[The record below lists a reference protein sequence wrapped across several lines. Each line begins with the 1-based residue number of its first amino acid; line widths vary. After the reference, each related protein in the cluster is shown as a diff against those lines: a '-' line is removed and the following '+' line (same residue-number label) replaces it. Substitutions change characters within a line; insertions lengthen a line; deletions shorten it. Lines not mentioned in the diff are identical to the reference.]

1 MLDKIIKLFTPK
13 KKKKKKN
20 QTVKATPVNHEAVK
34 KKINTRNVVLNRS
47 SNQNNN
53 TSRKKVVTRKKQTS
67 DLKNNNMKT
76 TSKKIAPIKDNNSIN
91 IEKARKNWQE
101 EKKSKEVKSQELK
114 KILENKGVTTNKGK
128 SLYSTPN
135 AFAER
140 EKLLTNNSKY
150 KIMPKKD
157 ITKLNENNINKS
169 EISNL
174 KKYHEVTKTNEVKNK
189 TKELESQRVKSAL
202 AKREYIN
209 TKAKNK
215 PVTLYEKTV
224 GNLTRGV
231 SNLLLPEDEMY
242 KNENGEWVPIEAYSS
257 VRQQA
262 VVDNMD
268 TNVGKFLGNAGYNL
282 AKQITAAGLN
292 TITGGVGG
300 SVAYGYNMF
309 DENYNDAL
317 RENKDEGKALL
328 NASIITL
335 SEMTL
340 GKLMGGMPQVY
351 GKGKLPNIIAKNVG
365 KKVLKNDNVKKM
377 ASNMT
382 SEAME
387 EFVQEYIT
395 NITNDTV
402 LNDKKFIDSVK
413 ENVTSKEVLEN
424 ALYSAVMGAF
434 NSGIMNAPST
444 ISNVRNERQMR
455 STYNE
460 NESRISNLKNDASIL
475 QEQLR
480 NAQNVVQAQPIQEQI
495 ENAIN
500 EIRGLREQNNQI
512 RQVIDVDTPTLSNND
527 ILKVNNI
534 DNSIYSNLNTQ
545 QKTND
550 FRENTNMNLKNNEQL
565 KNSYKSSKFDS
576 DMKKFESGN
585 YTTNDTITV
594 LDTTPEYFYN
604 LGYKIDAPLVINM
617 TKLQAIMKN
626 KQTVQEGLN
635 QHGITRDV
643 IEQLPYAISNPLN
656 VIKNPNY
663 RNRYVIV
670 TELSDKYGD
679 IIVVPVEIDMNG
691 KHNRIVSIYGKE
703 QYDGNTNPDIKGYME
718 QNKENV
724 VYDIDD
730 DIQKKSRPL
739 DAPIALRG
747 NSSNDTI
754 SQSNDNVK
762 SDNVSIKYSMQEN
775 QNNTVNFQNN
785 QTWQEHL
792 EENYKSS
799 GTKTNLKENMKK
811 NVPKTTKVLPIKS
824 VNTQELENSSF
835 SMQKN
840 KKENPITISKLTKE
854 DANTTPKLDNKKGIK
869 KGKDSQFFNSLT
881 SKTNFLSDDVKN
893 MMKTEEGLKY
903 YSGITNEETLN
914 EAYNKLN
921 KNGVQETNAW
931 FRKNASESTPT
942 DIAEGFIL
950 LKQYQDNGD
959 YDSAINVA
967 KQLKEFGTKAGQT
980 VQAFSI
986 LERMT
991 PEGMVMYA
999 QSELTD
1005 AYNRMVEGKSKE
1017 WIEKNAQDFQLT
1029 TSEVAEITKLMK
1041 ELPKLKDQYERD
1053 VNLGK
1058 IQRIIVDK
1066 LPPERGQG
1074 IKAWMRTSMLLNLRT
1089 QVRNVVGNSVI
1100 VPVNV
1105 VGDRFASIVD
1115 RQLAK
1120 RTGVRTKGT
1129 TKAKNIAK
1137 GVKTGIYRSYN
1148 DFKNKINTRDFQG
1161 DRWEIGHG
1169 NAFNNKTLIGR
1180 KMNSIDRFNSF
1191 LLDVGDRPF
1200 YEATFINS
1208 LNNQLELNNTKT
1220 PTPEMI
1226 DIATTEALQRTWQDN
1241 NNYTKLVL
1249 RIRKAANI
1257 INFKGYGLGDWLIPF
1272 AKTPANITKALVDY
1286 SPIGLSKTLISDVR
1300 KFNNSLEN
1308 GQYTPALQHKLA
1320 DNLGKGL
1327 AGSLLYI
1334 VGYALAQAD
1343 IISGAG
1349 DDDKDVANFMKNSLG
1364 IQPYSIK
1371 IGNKSF
1377 TYDWAQPI
1385 ATPLMVMA
1393 DYKRLSQENS
1403 DMNAIDKLFSTFD
1416 LASQQLME
1424 QSFLQSIN
1432 EFLNGTGNAGERF
1445 MQTVA
1450 ELPSRAIPT
1459 FVKQIADMIDPTVRS
1474 PYEKNKIFKTALN
1487 KMMVKIPGLKSKVAP
1502 STDTFGNE
1510 IKKDNNL
1517 FDVFINPANVTQAK
1531 LTNAGKEIYKLY
1543 KETGDKNV
1551 FPKVVPYSIMYKGE
1565 NINISAK
1572 DKAKMQKIEGKII
1585 EDNVNKLVSS
1595 PKYKS
1600 LSSDKK
1606 VEVITNITN
1615 LGFNTARKEVLNLE
1629 MPSKYDNPMEF
1640 IAKGGTASEY
1650 YTFLQYVDDD
1660 PDKRKKSITEYL
1672 VSSDLNDELIA
1683 DLYNNY
1689 YYRYTK
1695 TSKYD
1700 TMQNILNSGIDM
1712 KEFLKFS
1719 LVSDNIKS
1727 DKDENGKTIRNSK
1740 KRKWIAEVNKLNLSI
1755 PQKAILIKKQYS
1767 SYTDYDSEIIK
1778 YVNNLDITKKEKED
1792 ILLQLGFEKDTLGNI
1807 TSKSTGSK
1815 SGRKRSS
1822 KKKKS
1827 ASVTRTKVAP
1837 VKLNSKVV
1845 DSAKSVSTNKS
1856 QYNDVLENLINYQ
1869 NLSDEEKRKMLVK
1882 VGNKK

>member
-1 MLDKIIKLFTPK
+1 MSDILNKIKSLFTPK
-13 KKKKKKN
+13 KKKKKKK

-76 TSKKIAPIKDNNSIN
+76 TSKKIAPIKDNKISLEEKTTKEKVDVLNKKIKENSKSAGKELAKKIENNKLLPTRKEVAKINSNKNKIIPKKEVSKINVNNRQRNLSNSIKNDEN
-91 IEKARKNWQE
+91 I
-101 EKKSKEVKSQELK
+101 K
-114 KILENKGVTTNKGK
+114 KI
-128 SLYSTPN
+128 
-135 AFAER
+135 
-140 EKLLTNNSKY
+140 
-150 KIMPKKD
+150 
-157 ITKLNENNINKS
+157 
-169 EISNL
+169 SNQ
-174 KKYHEVTKTNEVKNK
+174 K
-189 TKELESQRVKSAL
+189 KELEKKKAKAEYDYNVARVKNESSDKYDSAL
-202 AKREYIN
+202 ERIATRGIAGVHGQLKNIFGNDTMPTISEIRAERATEESDSNIEDFIGSSVQSIGQMVPAVVSNLVAPGSGFLIGGLGYGKGAYNEAIN
-209 TKAKNK
+209 EGKSNEQALKYGMAIGTLETTLGKVLGGIPQAFGKGAGANVTKNVLSKVIKNK
-215 PVTLYEKTV
+215 PLRDIISNSGAEFTEEYLQEYLNPIVRNVTLDENNEAKFFSMQ
-224 GNLTRGV
+224 NL
-231 SNLLLPEDEMY
+231 E
-242 KNENGEWVPIEAYSS
+242 
-257 VRQQA
+257 
-262 VVDNMD
+262 
-268 TNVGKFLGNAGYNL
+268 
-282 AKQITAAGLN
+282 AGL
-292 TITGGVGG
+292 
-300 SVAYGYNMF
+300 
-309 DENYNDAL
+309 
-317 RENKDEGKALL
+317 
-328 NASIITL
+328 
-335 SEMTL
+335 
-340 GKLMGGMPQVY
+340 MG
-351 GKGKLPNIIAKNVG
+351 AF
-365 KKVLKNDNVKKM
+365 
-377 ASNMT
+377 T
-382 SEAME
+382 
-387 EFVQEYIT
+387 
-395 NITNDTV
+395 
-402 LNDKKFIDSVK
+402 
-413 ENVTSKEVLEN
+413 
-424 ALYSAVMGAF
+424 SAVM
-434 NSGIMNAPST
+434 NTPST
-444 ISNVRNERQMR
+444 ISNIRNERQMR

-811 NVPKTTKVLPIKS
+811 NVPKTARILPIKS
-824 VNTQELENSSF
+824 VNAQELENSSF

-854 DANTTPKLDNKKGIK
+854 DVNTTPKLTNKKSIK
-869 KGKDSQFFNSLT
+869 KGKDSQFFDSLT

-931 FRKNASESTPT
+931 FRKSASESTPT

-1017 WIEKNAQDFQLT
+1017 WIEKNTQDFQLT

-1074 IKAWMRTSMLLNLRT
+1074 IKSWMRISMLLNLRT

-1137 GVKTGIYRSYN
+1137 GVKTGVYRSYN

-1249 RIRKAANI
+1249 RIRKAANV

-1531 LTNAGKEIYKLY
+1531 LTNAGKEVYKLY

-1551 FPKVVPYSIMYKGE
+1551 FPKVVPYSIMYKGK

-1585 EDNVNKLVSS
+1585 EDNVNKLVGSQ
-1595 PKYKS
+1595 KYKS

-1719 LVSDNIKS
+1719 LISDNIKS

-1792 ILLQLGFEKDTLGNI
+1792 ILLQLGFEKDALGNI

-1822 KKKKS
+1822 KKKKT
-1827 ASVTRTKVAP
+1827 ASVSRTKVAP
-1837 VKLNSKVV
+1837 VKLNSEVV
-1845 DSAKSVSTNKS
+1845 DSAESVSSNKS

>member
-1 MLDKIIKLFTPK
+1 MSDILNKIKSLFTPK
-13 KKKKKKN
+13 KKKKKKK

-76 TSKKIAPIKDNNSIN
+76 TSKKIAPIKDNKISLEEKTTKEKVDVLNKKIKENSKSAGKELAKKIENNKLLPTRKEVAKINSNKNKIIPKKEVSKINVNNRQRNLSNSIKNDEN
-91 IEKARKNWQE
+91 I
-101 EKKSKEVKSQELK
+101 K
-114 KILENKGVTTNKGK
+114 KI
-128 SLYSTPN
+128 
-135 AFAER
+135 
-140 EKLLTNNSKY
+140 
-150 KIMPKKD
+150 
-157 ITKLNENNINKS
+157 
-169 EISNL
+169 SNQ
-174 KKYHEVTKTNEVKNK
+174 K
-189 TKELESQRVKSAL
+189 KELEKKKAKAEYDYNVARVKNESSDKYDSAL
-202 AKREYIN
+202 ERIATRGIAGVHGQLKNIFGNDTMPTISEIRAERATEESDSNIEDFIGSSVQSIGQMVPAVVSNLVAPGSGFLIGGLGYGKGAYNEAIN
-209 TKAKNK
+209 EGKSNEQALKYGMAIGTLETTLGKVLGGIPQAFGKGAGANVTKNVLSKVIKNK
-215 PVTLYEKTV
+215 PLRDIISNSGAEFTEEYLQEYLNPIVRNVTLDENNEAKFFSMQ
-224 GNLTRGV
+224 NL
-231 SNLLLPEDEMY
+231 E
-242 KNENGEWVPIEAYSS
+242 
-257 VRQQA
+257 
-262 VVDNMD
+262 
-268 TNVGKFLGNAGYNL
+268 
-282 AKQITAAGLN
+282 AGL
-292 TITGGVGG
+292 
-300 SVAYGYNMF
+300 
-309 DENYNDAL
+309 
-317 RENKDEGKALL
+317 
-328 NASIITL
+328 
-335 SEMTL
+335 
-340 GKLMGGMPQVY
+340 MG
-351 GKGKLPNIIAKNVG
+351 AF
-365 KKVLKNDNVKKM
+365 
-377 ASNMT
+377 T
-382 SEAME
+382 
-387 EFVQEYIT
+387 
-395 NITNDTV
+395 
-402 LNDKKFIDSVK
+402 
-413 ENVTSKEVLEN
+413 
-424 ALYSAVMGAF
+424 SAVM
-434 NSGIMNAPST
+434 NTPST
-444 ISNVRNERQMR
+444 ISNIRNERQMR

-811 NVPKTTKVLPIKS
+811 NVPKTARILPIKS
-824 VNTQELENSSF
+824 VNAQELENSSF

-854 DANTTPKLDNKKGIK
+854 DVNTTPKLTNKKSIK
-869 KGKDSQFFNSLT
+869 KGKDSQFFDSLT

-931 FRKNASESTPT
+931 FRKSASESTPT

-1017 WIEKNAQDFQLT
+1017 WIEKNTQDFQLT

-1074 IKAWMRTSMLLNLRT
+1074 IKSWMRISMLLNLRT

-1137 GVKTGIYRSYN
+1137 GVKTGVYRSYN

-1286 SPIGLSKTLISDVR
+1286 SPIGLSKTLMSDVR

-1459 FVKQIADMIDPTVRS
+1459 FVKQVADMIDPTVRS

-1531 LTNAGKEIYKLY
+1531 LTNAGKEVYKLY

-1585 EDNVNKLVSS
+1585 EDNVNKLVGSQ
-1595 PKYKS
+1595 KYKS

-1792 ILLQLGFEKDTLGNI
+1792 ILLQLGFEKDALGNI

-1822 KKKKS
+1822 KKKKT
-1827 ASVTRTKVAP
+1827 ASVSRTKVAP
-1837 VKLNSKVV
+1837 VKLNSEVV
-1845 DSAKSVSTNKS
+1845 DSAESVSSNKS

>member
-1 MLDKIIKLFTPK
+1 MEK
-13 KKKKKKN
+13 KKAKAEYDYNVARVKN
-20 QTVKATPVNHEAVK
+20 ESSDKYDSALERIATRGIAGVHG
-34 KKINTRNVVLNRS
+34 
-47 SNQNNN
+47 Q
-53 TSRKKVVTRKKQTS
+53 
-67 DLKNNNMKT
+67 LKNIFGNDTMPT
-76 TSKKIAPIKDNNSIN
+76 ISEIRAERATEESDSN
-91 IEKARKNWQE
+91 IEDFIGSSVQSIGQMVPAVVSNLVAPG
-101 EKKSKEVKSQELK
+101 SGFL
-114 KILENKGVTTNKGK
+114 IGGLGYGKGAYNEAINEGK
-128 SLYSTPN
+128 SNEQALKYGMAIGTLETTLGKVLGGIPQ
-135 AFAER
+135 AFGKGAGA
-140 EKLLTNNSKY
+140 N
-150 KIMPKKD
+150 
-157 ITKLNENNINKS
+157 
-169 EISNL
+169 
-174 KKYHEVTKTNEVKNK
+174 VTKNVLSK
-189 TKELESQRVKSAL
+189 V
-202 AKREYIN
+202 I
-209 TKAKNK
+209 KNK
-215 PVTLYEKTV
+215 PLRDIISNSGAEFTEEYLQEYLNPIVRNVTLDENNEAKFFSMQ
-224 GNLTRGV
+224 NL
-231 SNLLLPEDEMY
+231 E
-242 KNENGEWVPIEAYSS
+242 
-257 VRQQA
+257 
-262 VVDNMD
+262 
-268 TNVGKFLGNAGYNL
+268 
-282 AKQITAAGLN
+282 AGL
-292 TITGGVGG
+292 
-300 SVAYGYNMF
+300 
-309 DENYNDAL
+309 
-317 RENKDEGKALL
+317 
-328 NASIITL
+328 
-335 SEMTL
+335 
-340 GKLMGGMPQVY
+340 MG
-351 GKGKLPNIIAKNVG
+351 AF
-365 KKVLKNDNVKKM
+365 
-377 ASNMT
+377 T
-382 SEAME
+382 
-387 EFVQEYIT
+387 
-395 NITNDTV
+395 
-402 LNDKKFIDSVK
+402 
-413 ENVTSKEVLEN
+413 
-424 ALYSAVMGAF
+424 SAVM
-434 NSGIMNAPST
+434 NTPST
-444 ISNVRNERQMR
+444 ISNIRNERQMR

-460 NESRISNLKNDASIL
+460 NESRISNLKNNATIL
-475 QEQLR
+475 QEQLKST
-480 NAQNVVQAQPIQEQI
+480 QNIVQAQPIQEQI

-527 ILKVNNI
+527 ILKANNI
-534 DNSIYSNLNTQ
+534 DNSIYNNLNTQ
-545 QKTND
+545 QKIND
-550 FRENTNMNLKNNEQL
+550 FRESVNTYLKNNEQTQNFANTVEKIINDKGYNIVLDNNIGDNVNGRITPLENGEVLISINPNSERAGEFVLMHEVTHAIETEQMKNLVMDYASKNLEFANAIEDLKQTYGTNDVSDEVLADISGQLFGNQEFINNLSTQNPSVFKRIYDAIISLANKITGNSNEALFIRDL
-565 KNSYKSSKFDS
+565 KNKWENAYRSTNTEHSVNNLKGTSKLSIQTDSNGNKYVNVDTDQDIFKGKS
-576 DMKKFESGN
+576 
-585 YTTNDTITV
+585 
-594 LDTTPEYFYN
+594 
-604 LGYKIDAPLVINM
+604 
-617 TKLQAIMKN
+617 
-626 KQTVQEGLN
+626 
-635 QHGITRDV
+635 
-643 IEQLPYAISNPLN
+643 
-656 VIKNPNY
+656 
-663 RNRYVIV
+663 
-670 TELSDKYGD
+670 LS
-679 IIVVPVEIDMNG
+679 
-691 KHNRIVSIYGKE
+691 
-703 QYDGNTNPDIKGYME
+703 E
-718 QNKENV
+718 QNKIARKYILNHFREKGLIYNDENINV
-724 VYDIDD
+724 NSKTAIKYTNPREKITKYNKTIKNKISTELDNLLSVSKKSSESSDKKNHSFAKDGWEYYKTLFNIDGYYFTAILNIGKNGNQKTLYDINN
-730 DIQKKSRPL
+730 IKKTTQNGKL
-739 DAPIALRG
+739 D
-747 NSSNDTI
+747 NSSVILNKSSFSDNTI
-754 SQSNDNVK
+754 PKSNKNVK
-762 SDNVSIKYSMQEN
+762 SDNVSTKYSMREN
-775 QNNTVNFQNN
+775 QNNTVNSQNN

-811 NVPKTTKVLPIKS
+811 NVPKTARILPIKS
-824 VNTQELENSSF
+824 VNAQELENSSF

-854 DANTTPKLDNKKGIK
+854 DANTTPKLGNKKGIK
-869 KGKDSQFFNSLT
+869 KGKDSQFFDSLT

-999 QSELTD
+999 QNELTD
-1005 AYNRMVEGKSKE
+1005 AYNRMVKNKSKE

-1120 RTGVRTKGT
+1120 KTGVRTKGT
-1129 TKAKNIAK
+1129 TKARNIAK
-1137 GVKTGIYRSYN
+1137 GVKTGVYRSYN

-1286 SPIGLSKTLISDVR
+1286 SPIGLSKTLMSDVR

-1459 FVKQIADMIDPTVRS
+1459 FVKQVADMIDPTVRS

-1531 LTNAGKEIYKLY
+1531 LTNAGKEVYKLY

-1551 FPKVVPYSIMYKGE
+1551 FPKVVPYSIMYKGK

-1585 EDNVNKLVSS
+1585 EDNVNKLVGSQ
-1595 PKYKS
+1595 KYKS

-1719 LVSDNIKS
+1719 LISDNIKS

-1792 ILLQLGFEKDTLGNI
+1792 ILLQLGFEKDALGNI

-1822 KKKKS
+1822 KKKKT
-1827 ASVTRTKVAP
+1827 ASVSRTKVAP
-1837 VKLNSKVV
+1837 VKLNSEVV
-1845 DSAKSVSTNKS
+1845 DSAESVSSNKS

>member
-1 MLDKIIKLFTPK
+1 MSDILNKIKSLFTPK
-13 KKKKKKN
+13 KKKKKKK

-76 TSKKIAPIKDNNSIN
+76 TSKKIAPIKDNKISLEEKTTKEKVDVLNKKIKENSKSAGKELAKKIENNKLLPTRKEVAKINSNKNKIIPKKEVSKINVNNRQRNLSNSIKNDEN
-91 IEKARKNWQE
+91 I
-101 EKKSKEVKSQELK
+101 K
-114 KILENKGVTTNKGK
+114 KI
-128 SLYSTPN
+128 
-135 AFAER
+135 
-140 EKLLTNNSKY
+140 
-150 KIMPKKD
+150 
-157 ITKLNENNINKS
+157 
-169 EISNL
+169 SNQ
-174 KKYHEVTKTNEVKNK
+174 K
-189 TKELESQRVKSAL
+189 KELEKKKAKAEYDYNVARVKNESSDKYDSAL
-202 AKREYIN
+202 ERIATRGIAGVHGQLKNIFGNDTMPTISEIRAERATEESDSNIEDFIGSSVQSIGQMVPAVVSNLVAPGSGFLIGGLGYGKGAYNEAIN
-209 TKAKNK
+209 EGKSNEQALKYGMAIGTLETTLGKVLGGIPQAFGKGAGANVTKNVLSKVIKNK
-215 PVTLYEKTV
+215 PLRDIISNSGAEFTEEYLQEYLNPIVRNVTLDENNEAKFFSMQ
-224 GNLTRGV
+224 NL
-231 SNLLLPEDEMY
+231 E
-242 KNENGEWVPIEAYSS
+242 
-257 VRQQA
+257 
-262 VVDNMD
+262 
-268 TNVGKFLGNAGYNL
+268 
-282 AKQITAAGLN
+282 AGL
-292 TITGGVGG
+292 
-300 SVAYGYNMF
+300 
-309 DENYNDAL
+309 
-317 RENKDEGKALL
+317 
-328 NASIITL
+328 
-335 SEMTL
+335 
-340 GKLMGGMPQVY
+340 MG
-351 GKGKLPNIIAKNVG
+351 AF
-365 KKVLKNDNVKKM
+365 
-377 ASNMT
+377 T
-382 SEAME
+382 
-387 EFVQEYIT
+387 
-395 NITNDTV
+395 
-402 LNDKKFIDSVK
+402 
-413 ENVTSKEVLEN
+413 
-424 ALYSAVMGAF
+424 SAVM
-434 NSGIMNAPST
+434 NTPST
-444 ISNVRNERQMR
+444 ISNIRNERQMR

-724 VYDIDD
+724 VYDIDN

-811 NVPKTTKVLPIKS
+811 NVPKTARILPIKS
-824 VNTQELENSSF
+824 VNAQELENSSF

-854 DANTTPKLDNKKGIK
+854 DVNTTPKLTNKKSIK
-869 KGKDSQFFNSLT
+869 KGKDSQFFDSLT

-931 FRKNASESTPT
+931 FRKSASESTPT

-1017 WIEKNAQDFQLT
+1017 WIEKNTQDFQLT

-1074 IKAWMRTSMLLNLRT
+1074 IKSWMRISMLLNLRT

-1137 GVKTGIYRSYN
+1137 GVKTGVYRSYN

-1286 SPIGLSKTLISDVR
+1286 SPIGLSKTLMSDVR

-1459 FVKQIADMIDPTVRS
+1459 FVKQVADMIDPTVRS

-1531 LTNAGKEIYKLY
+1531 LTNAGKEVYKLY

-1585 EDNVNKLVSS
+1585 EDNVNKLVGSQ
-1595 PKYKS
+1595 KYKS

-1792 ILLQLGFEKDTLGNI
+1792 ILLQLGFEKDALGNI

-1822 KKKKS
+1822 KKKKT
-1827 ASVTRTKVAP
+1827 ASVSRTKVAP
-1837 VKLNSKVV
+1837 VKLNSEVV
-1845 DSAKSVSTNKS
+1845 DSAESVSSNKS

>member
-1 MLDKIIKLFTPK
+1 MSDILNKIKSLFTPK
-13 KKKKKKN
+13 KKKKKKK

-76 TSKKIAPIKDNNSIN
+76 TSKKIAPIKDNKISLEEKTTKEKVDVLNKKIKENSKSAGKELAKKIENNKLLPTRKEVAKINSNKNKIIPKKEVSKINVNNRQRNLSNSIKNDEN
-91 IEKARKNWQE
+91 I
-101 EKKSKEVKSQELK
+101 K
-114 KILENKGVTTNKGK
+114 KI
-128 SLYSTPN
+128 
-135 AFAER
+135 
-140 EKLLTNNSKY
+140 
-150 KIMPKKD
+150 
-157 ITKLNENNINKS
+157 
-169 EISNL
+169 SNQ
-174 KKYHEVTKTNEVKNK
+174 K
-189 TKELESQRVKSAL
+189 KELEKKKAKAEYDYNVARVKNESSDKYDSAL
-202 AKREYIN
+202 ERIATRGIAGVHGQLKNIFGNDTMPTISEIRAERATEESDSNIEDFIGSSVQSIGQMVPAVVSNLVAPGSGFLIGGLGYGKGAYNEAIN
-209 TKAKNK
+209 EGKSNEQALKYGMAIGTLETTLGKVLGGIPQAFGKGAGANVTKNVLSKVIKNK
-215 PVTLYEKTV
+215 PLRDIISNSGAEFTEEYLQEYLNPIVRNVTLDENNEAKFFSMQ
-224 GNLTRGV
+224 NL
-231 SNLLLPEDEMY
+231 E
-242 KNENGEWVPIEAYSS
+242 
-257 VRQQA
+257 
-262 VVDNMD
+262 
-268 TNVGKFLGNAGYNL
+268 
-282 AKQITAAGLN
+282 AGL
-292 TITGGVGG
+292 
-300 SVAYGYNMF
+300 
-309 DENYNDAL
+309 
-317 RENKDEGKALL
+317 
-328 NASIITL
+328 
-335 SEMTL
+335 
-340 GKLMGGMPQVY
+340 MG
-351 GKGKLPNIIAKNVG
+351 AF
-365 KKVLKNDNVKKM
+365 
-377 ASNMT
+377 T
-382 SEAME
+382 
-387 EFVQEYIT
+387 
-395 NITNDTV
+395 
-402 LNDKKFIDSVK
+402 
-413 ENVTSKEVLEN
+413 
-424 ALYSAVMGAF
+424 SAVM
-434 NSGIMNAPST
+434 NTPST
-444 ISNVRNERQMR
+444 ISNIRNERQMR

-811 NVPKTTKVLPIKS
+811 NVPKTARILPIKS
-824 VNTQELENSSF
+824 VNAQELENSSF

-854 DANTTPKLDNKKGIK
+854 DVNTTPKLTNKKSIK
-869 KGKDSQFFNSLT
+869 KGKDSQFFDSLT

-931 FRKNASESTPT
+931 FRKSASESTPT

-1017 WIEKNAQDFQLT
+1017 WIEKNTQDFQLT

-1074 IKAWMRTSMLLNLRT
+1074 IKSWMRISMLLNLRT

-1137 GVKTGIYRSYN
+1137 GVKTGVYRSYN

-1249 RIRKAANI
+1249 RIRKAANV

-1531 LTNAGKEIYKLY
+1531 LTNAGKEVYKLY

-1551 FPKVVPYSIMYKGE
+1551 FPKVVPYSIMYKGK

-1585 EDNVNKLVSS
+1585 EDNVNKLVGSQ
-1595 PKYKS
+1595 KYKS

-1650 YTFLQYVDDD
+1650 YTFLQYVNDD

-1672 VSSDLNDELIA
+1672 VSSNLNDELIA

-1719 LVSDNIKS
+1719 LISDNIKS

-1792 ILLQLGFEKDTLGNI
+1792 ILLQLGFEKDALGNI

-1822 KKKKS
+1822 KKKKT
-1827 ASVTRTKVAP
+1827 ASVSRTKVAP
-1837 VKLNSKVV
+1837 VKLNSEVV
-1845 DSAKSVSTNKS
+1845 DSAESVSSNKS